1 MHRRHA
7 RSLPR
12 LLAAL
17 GLLIAAAAPAAGL
30 PTSPAPHPSAPQTT
44 APWAPAPLSLW
55 VDPNTPAALQAAE
68 YRRLGRTEDAALI
81 DRIATRPQATWL
93 TGANPGPTV
102 RALTTEAART
112 GRTALLVA
120 YYMPHR
126 DCGSFS
132 AGGADDAQDYRAYI
146 DSFAEGLGDRA
157 ALVVLEPD
165 AVPQALAD
173 CSQTGRVDPLGL
185 LAHAVERL
193 TQQPRTR
200 VYVDAGNPGWI
211 TDVPWLA
218 RALRRAGVDGADGFA
233 LNVSNFQ
240 TTETV
245 LSYGRRVAD
254 ALGGSAHFVVDTSRN
269 GNGPHTGVDA
279 WCNPPGRALG
289 SPPTTDTGIPGVDAY
304 LWIKRPGESD
314 GTCRGGPPAGH
325 WWPQY
330 ALDLARAAHD

>member
-1 MHRRHA
+1 MHSRRV
-7 RSLPR
+7 RSLPC

-17 GLLIAAAAPAAGL
+17 ALLLVAAGL
-30 PTSPAPHPSAPQTT
+30 PAAPEPV
-44 APWAPAPLSLW
+44 SLW
-55 VDPNTPAALQAAE
+55 VDPSTPAALQAAE
-68 YRRLGRTEDAALI
+68 YRRLGRTEDAALM
-81 DRIATRPQATWL
+81 DRIAGRPQATWL

-102 RALTTEAART
+102 RAATSGAALA

-120 YYMPHR
+120 YHIPQR

-132 AGGADDAQDYRAYI
+132 AGGADDAREYRAYV
-146 DSFAEGLGDRA
+146 DSFAEGLGDRG

-165 AVPQALAD
+165 AVAQTLAD
-173 CSQTGRVDPLGL
+173 CPQTGTADRLAL
-185 LAHAVERL
+185 LAYAVGRL
-193 TQQPRTR
+193 KRQPHTR

-211 TDVPWLA
+211 TDVSWLA

-240 TTETV
+240 TTATV
-245 LSYGRRVAD
+245 TSYGRRLAE
-254 ALGGSAHFVVDTSRN
+254 ALGGDPHFVVDTSRN
-269 GNGPHTGVDA
+269 GNGPYIGVDA

-289 SPPTTDTGIPGVDAY
+289 SPPTTETGVPGVDAY

-314 GTCRGGPPAGH
+314 GTCRGGPPAGQ

-330 ALDLARAAHD
+330 ALDLARAAQD